1 MLKLGLVSAAIV
13 AVLPGVVVST
23 AAADGVIVTVGQ
35 NSTTNLST
43 CGSPTLYIQDAAA
56 SRPAYTT
63 PSGVVTSWT
72 IFVPSITGATVK
84 LKTVHEG
91 PANTYTI
98 QRSSDVVQL
107 STTGV
112 NTFASRIP
120 VAAGDAL
127 ALWTVTTFDTP
138 CGFTTNLPGDQ
149 FASIILGSEPQPG
162 NMFNFPSFTPGFR
175 LNVSATVEPDADGD
189 GYGDITQDTCPSRA
203 TSQGDCQPPNTG
215 FGKLKKRI
223 TTAGT
228 LARVKIPLTAT
239 EPATFTCS
247 VDGRK
252 PKACTSPYRL
262 RLALGRHYVYVTST
276 DAAANTDVTAAT
288 LRLRIV
294 RRG

>member
-1 MLKLGLVSAAIV
+1 MHRLGLISGALV
-13 AVLPGVVVST
+13 AVLPSVVVET
-23 AAADGVIVTVGQ
+23 AVADGVAVTVGQ
-35 NSTTNLST
+35 NGATTT
-43 CGSPTLYIQDAAA
+43 CGSPTLYLQDGVA
-56 SRPAYTT
+56 SGTAYTA
-63 PSGVVTSWT
+63 PAGVVTSWT
-72 IFVPSITGATVK
+72 VVVPSITGATVK

-91 PANTYTI
+91 PPNTYTV
-98 QRSSDVVQL
+98 QRSSETVVL
-107 STTGV
+107 SSTGA

-120 VAAGDAL
+120 VAAGDAI
-127 ALWTVTTFDTP
+127 ALWAATTLDTP

-149 FASIILGSEPQPG
+149 FGSIILGSEPQPG
-162 NMFNFPSFTPGFR
+162 NAYAFPSFTPGFR

-189 GYGDITQDTCPSRA
+189 GYGDLTQDTCPGRA
-203 TSQGDCQPPNTG
+203 TSQGDCQPPDTG
-215 FGKLKKRI
+215 FGKVKKRI

-228 LARVKIPLTAT
+228 RARVKLPLTAT

-252 PKACTSPYRL
+252 PKPCTSPYRL

-276 DAAANTDVTAAT
+276 DAAGNTDVTAAT